1 MATMVARLAIERALQ
16 KFSRLVSPEFNRA
29 IERWRQADTE
39 ARGGDLLTQAY
50 SDIFSNRSGSV
61 APEPIDQVARMR
73 ARSNELLMEAL
84 AMLKA
89 RRTATMIPER
99 RTRHE

>member
-1 MATMVARLAIERALQ
+1 VATIARLAIERALH

-61 APEPIDQVARMR
+61 APELNDHGVADEGAGHTESPANCHDDSRVPDAPR
-73 ARSNELLMEAL
+73 INIQRS
-84 AMLKA
+84 
-89 RRTATMIPER
+89 
-99 RTRHE
+99 